1 MPDTDRVESAQELAS
16 LFPQPRAL
24 TVGGRQIEIH
34 RVGIAQAGRIISA
47 AMPVYNATGGDV
59 DLLELFD
66 SKPDEINAIIVAGT
80 GAEATWV
87 ASLEPVDK
95 FAIVTAWME
104 VNAAFFVQRL
114 LPLMASF
121 MKSMAL
127 IGGGGPTSSTSSSST
142 AT

>member
-1 MPDTDRVESAQELAS
+1 MPDADRVESAQELAR
-16 LFPQPRAL
+16 LFPQPRTV
-24 TVGGRQIEIH
+24 TVGDRKLEIRQ
-34 RVGIAQAGRIISA
+34 VGIAQAGRIISA
-47 AMPVYNATGGDV
+47 AMPVYTATAGDV

-66 SKPDEINAIIVAGT
+66 TRPDEINAIIVAGT
-80 GAEATWV
+80 GADAAWV

-121 MKSMAL
+121 MQSMAL
-127 IGGGGPTSSTSSSST
+127 ISGGGPTSSTSSSST
-142 AT
+142 GT